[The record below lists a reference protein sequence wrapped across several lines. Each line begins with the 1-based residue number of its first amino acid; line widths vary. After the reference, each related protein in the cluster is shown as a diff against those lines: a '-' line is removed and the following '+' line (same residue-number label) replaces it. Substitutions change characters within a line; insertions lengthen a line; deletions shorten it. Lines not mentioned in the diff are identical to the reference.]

1 LVEADAMKR
10 WAKSVLRS
18 ASERIVDVSP
28 NVARIGAIDQAT
40 QVLLRLKYRELA
52 EASPALLPPFADVEF
67 RCFSQNGED
76 GILLYLFSVL
86 GMGGRRGVEICCGD
100 GIECN
105 TANLIVNHGWTGL
118 LIDGNAE
125 SLAVGRRFYKRC
137 RDTWTFP
144 PALVA
149 SWVTRENINNLLA
162 AHGFGPDSDPI
173 DLLSLDL
180 DGIDYWVWES
190 LSIRPRVVVA
200 ECATAFGPDRALT
213 IPYRPDYR
221 GEAGSSGASLAAF
234 VKLGRRKGYRL
245 VGCQRY
251 GFNAFFLRDG
261 VGTNLFPEV
270 DPATCLTHPHAIAQ
284 RARADELLARW
295 EWVEV

>member
-1 LVEADAMKR
+1 MKR
-10 WAKSVLRS
+10 WAKTVLRS
-18 ASERIVDVSP
+18 ASERIVDASP

-52 EASPALLPPFADVEF
+52 EASPALLPSFADVEF

-76 GILLYLFSVL
+76 GILLYLFSL
-86 GMGGRRGVEICCGD
+86 IRTTTRRCVEICCGN

-118 LIDGNAE
+118 LIDGDE
-125 SLAVGRRFYKRC
+125 GSLREGRRFYKRC
-137 RDTWTFP
+137 RDTWDYP

-149 SWVTRENINNLLA
+149 SWVTRANVNDLLA
-162 AHGFGPDSDPI
+162 AHGFGPECDSI

-180 DGIDYWVWES
+180 DGIDYWVWEA
-190 LSIRPRVVVA
+190 IDARPRVVVV

-213 IPYRPDYR
+213 VPYRPDYR
-221 GEAGSSGASLAAF
+221 GEPGTTGASLAAF

-251 GFNAFFLRDG
+251 GFNAFFLRDD
-261 VGTNLFPEV
+261 VGSAEFPEV
-270 DPATCLTHPHAIAQ
+270 EPAACLVHPHAVAQ
-284 RARADELLARW
+284 QARADELLVRW
-295 EWVEV
+295 DWVEV